1 MSIAAGPALPCIVS
15 RPSMREGALGV
26 GKPDAIRS
34 PRLRNVKRSR
44 NETGRGMRTEHRR
57 KVVCWCES
65 VDASD
70 EMNIRSADYSFAG
83 GFFCLVCQCFP
94 ARTE

>member
-1 MSIAAGPALPCIVS
+1 
-15 RPSMREGALGV
+15 MREGALGV

-65 VDASD
+65 VDAGD
-70 EMNIRSADYSFAG
+70 EIEYPVSG
-83 GFFCLVCQCFP
+83 LLVRWRLFLP
-94 ARTE
+94 GLPVLPSKDGISPTSL